1 MNNSGRLTQGQKLV
15 SNCLEDLHA
24 ESIDEHRQLMQTIN
38 LLKQENKQIKT
49 ALEASDKKNLAAMEK
64 IKYLTA
70 RINTFEKEA
79 ADVTKANNNAN
90 IEIESLKE
98 TIKKLEKEAADK
110 KAEGELKRKKSKQ
123 GKKCDHGRQRTK

>member
-24 ESIDEHRQLMQTIN
+24 ESIDNLMQTIN

-49 ALEASDKKNLAAMEK
+49 ALESSDKKNLAAMEK

-70 RINTFEKEA
+70 KINTFEKEA

-123 GKKCDHGRQRTK
+123 GNKCDHGRQRTK